1 MSASSFDIARGLP
14 TSLQMSASSFD
25 IVRGLPT
32 SLRLGRSVLVAPA
45 IEIRRQET
53 EFGAGFSPRCR
64 TSFSG
69 EESNGIDE
77 ASRCGSM
84 GRPAVNEGRT
94 ALNPEPNKLR
104 PIRPA
109 FFAGHEYLGPN
120 PPRHRLK
127 RDKPSVNISSDGKDE
142 Y

>member
-1 MSASSFDIARGLP
+1 MRSFPSGRSASAR
-14 TSLQMSASSFD
+14 
-25 IVRGLPT
+25 VRHLAPRRR
-32 SLRLGRSVLVAPA
+32 SKCLLCLLILRAGCRPRSVLVAPA

-69 EESNGIDE
+69 EENNGIDE

-84 GRPAVNEGRT
+84 GRPTVNEGRT
-94 ALNPEPNKLR
+94 ALNPEPNKPR

-120 PPRHRLK
+120 SPRHRFE
-127 RDKPSVNISSDGKDE
+127 RARPAGQAFC
-142 Y
+142 